1 MAKKT
6 HKTKAP
12 FVFTPPQ
19 SATPGLGACTSTSVR
34 KQTQRLHS
42 NTKPQ
47 KTSMSRWRL
56 STGQN
61 NRETRQTDEEV
72 RCGLGS
78 PGQTEKCMCWDNGKG
93 QRCFITCGHLTA
105 ELGLLKPQP
114 VPRAG
119 GKEGASHCG
128 ENLPP
133 SGVVLLCIMDL
144 PCEPDGFPQ
153 AAPCCQCP
161 PCRGTAALLL
171 VQHPKEGEKLQ
182 YRDAGDAIGLST
194 ERSPIVTWQALIRP
208 STCGGFAWFYLGI
221 HSETRHGGGP
231 PRDSVVLSVH
241 GKVAATVRGLHS
253 LKLPNL
259 WLLEINTQP
268 SSWDGLG
275 TGQRAASWQ
284 GTALLAQ
291 PGAEFKLAQN
301 RS

>member
-47 KTSMSRWRL
+47 KTSVSRWRL

-144 PCEPDGFPQ
+144 PREPDGSPRLLPVASVPLVGEQQLSYLCSTPKKGKSSNTGMLGMPQ
-153 AAPCCQCP
+153 GSAQREAP
-161 PCRGTAALLL
+161 LL
-171 VQHPKEGEKLQ
+171 
-182 YRDAGDAIGLST
+182 
-194 ERSPIVTWQALIRP
+194 
-208 STCGGFAWFYLGI
+208 
-221 HSETRHGGGP
+221 
-231 PRDSVVLSVH
+231 
-241 GKVAATVRGLHS
+241 
-253 LKLPNL
+253 
-259 WLLEINTQP
+259 
-268 SSWDGLG
+268 
-275 TGQRAASWQ
+275 
-284 GTALLAQ
+284 
-291 PGAEFKLAQN
+291 PGRL
-301 RS
+301 